1 MVTKKVFVVF
11 VLPVIFSLVFGS
23 AVMADI
29 LQKPDR
35 ELNIWP
41 ISSPEESSPEESS
54 PEESSPEESPS
65 YDAQIEIIGLS
76 KQYSTSE
83 PIEIQVKI
91 YDSSFDCGD
100 LYITIYSAGKNDAIT
115 QGGFFE
121 QCFENGSKILPV
133 GDEFSK
139 TVSTPGSYEIV
150 AEMVSKKLMHISIS
164 EVFTVK

>member
-11 VLPVIFSLVFGS
+11 VLPVIFSLIFGS

-35 ELNIWP
+35 ELNMWP
-41 ISSPEESSPEESS
+41 ISSSEGFSPYNA
-54 PEESSPEESPS
+54 P
-65 YDAQIEIIGLS
+65 IEIIGLS

-91 YDSSFDCGD
+91 DDSSFDCGD
-100 LYITIYSAGKNDAIT
+100 LYVTIFSTGKNDVIT
-115 QGGFFE
+115 QSGFFE
-121 QCFENGSKILPV
+121 QCFVQGSTILPV

-139 TVSTPGSYEIV
+139 VIDTPGSYEIV
-150 AEMVSKKLMHISIS
+150 VEMVSKKLNNISTS

>member
-1 MVTKKVFVVF
+1 MVTRKVFVVF

-35 ELNIWP
+35 ELNMWP
-41 ISSPEESSPEESS
+41 ISSSEGFSTSTSP
-54 PEESSPEESPS
+54 
-65 YDAQIEIIGLS
+65 IEIVGLS

-91 YDSSFDCGD
+91 GDTSFDCGD
-100 LYITIYSAGKNDAIT
+100 LYVTIYSTGKNDVIT

-121 QCFENGSKILPV
+121 QCFEKGSKILPV
-133 GDEFSK
+133 GDEFSR
-139 TVSTPGSYEIV
+139 VIDTPGSYKIV
-150 AEMVSKKLMHISIS
+150 VEMISKKLTNISTS
-164 EVFTVK
+164 GTFTVK

>member
-29 LQKPDR
+29 LQKPNR
-35 ELNIWP
+35 ELNMWP
-41 ISSPEESSPEESS
+41 MSFSEGFSSFTTP
-54 PEESSPEESPS
+54 
-65 YDAQIEIIGLS
+65 IEIIGLS

-91 YDSSFDCGD
+91 DDTSFDCGD
-100 LYITIYSAGKNDAIT
+100 LYVTIYSTGKNDVIN
-115 QGGFFE
+115 QSGFFE
-121 QCFENGSKILPV
+121 QCFEKGSILLPV

-139 TVSTPGSYEIV
+139 VIDTPGSYKIV
-150 AEMVSKKLMHISIS
+150 AEMVSKKLNNISTS

>member
-11 VLPVIFSLVFGS
+11 VLPVIFSLIFGS

-35 ELNIWP
+35 ELKMWP
-41 ISSPEESSPEESS
+41 VSSSEGFSNN
-54 PEESSPEESPS
+54 
-65 YDAQIEIIGLS
+65 YDPIEIIGLS

-91 YDSSFDCGD
+91 DDSSFDCGD
-100 LYITIYSAGKNDAIT
+100 LYVTIYSSGKNSVIT
-115 QGGFFE
+115 QSGFLE
-121 QCFENGSKILPV
+121 QCFEQGDAILPV

-139 TVSTPGSYEIV
+139 VIDTAGSYEIV
-150 AEMVSKKLMHISIS
+150 AEMVSKKLTNISTS